1 MNPAYLNH
9 FLACLRFLSDFER
22 ALHFITREEAQKN
35 QIDAV
40 AQVKG
45 GENDETHQG
54 QQSEAE
60 GIETGPPSP
69 HEQDRQ

>member
-1 MNPAYLNH
+1 MNPAYLNQ

-22 ALHFITREEAQKN
+22 AFRIIARQDVQRDQIEAVN
-35 QIDAV
+35 
-40 AQVKG
+40 QVKG
-45 GENDETHQG
+45 GENDETHQR